1 MSISEYDF
9 NIENYSVSDLERFL
23 KLDGHKYNESDI
35 NENESNMRYKIIHSI
50 KTANPNKKE
59 TDIIIQKIISFLL
72 EAKRILVD
80 KQNTNKMLNTGNGP
94 FVIDKLSHAADSLTQ
109 QSEPIPSYQ
118 ALFPRGR
125 INQLK
130 KRITTYSLC
139 MNTLFRDYKS
149 STYLDTIFMLPYTL
163 KNVMALRLVSMEI
176 PETIY
181 LFSDKKKTNRLY
193 IKEDNTNLESLIT
206 IPEGNYDST
215 TLPTVLQALINTTL
229 GSGIR
234 FKVGIDAVNGKTT
247 ISNTTNTFTV
257 EFIYGNETN
266 SVLSKNAGWLLG
278 YRKEKYENLDTYT
291 SEGIFSS
298 SPLQYIF
305 FVLNDYAISNTNS
318 VMAVFNNGYI
328 EKNILA
334 KIQIPTENFQV
345 LFDNSTGLISKNREY
360 FGPIDIIKFSVKI
373 IDQYGDIID
382 INNKNFSFTI
392 ELDLAYDI

>member
-1 MSISEYDF
+1 
-9 NIENYSVSDLERFL
+9 
-23 KLDGHKYNESDI
+23 
-35 NENESNMRYKIIHSI
+35 
-50 KTANPNKKE
+50 
-59 TDIIIQKIISFLL
+59 
-72 EAKRILVD
+72 
-80 KQNTNKMLNTGNGP
+80 
-94 FVIDKLSHAADSLTQ
+94 
-109 QSEPIPSYQ
+109 
-118 ALFPRGR
+118 
-125 INQLK
+125 
-130 KRITTYSLC
+130 
-139 MNTLFRDYKS
+139 
-149 STYLDTIFMLPYTL
+149 
-163 KNVMALRLVSMEI
+163 MEI

-266 SVLSKNAGWLLG
+266 TVLSKNAGWLLG

-382 INNKNFSFTI
+382 INNMNFSFTI